1 MSLLNQVLQ
10 DLEKRN
16 AEQPA
21 NLQNT
26 DLLDQLKPAK
36 PAPKKNATLIILI
49 SILVLASIYVSYR
62 FISKQPAPLAS
73 QTNTQIKPIVVATP
87 SAQKHVATKTTTSKP
102 EEKPQEIPVIAIK
115 PTPAIT
121 PTKIAAPKP
130 KTQKTNRITTV
141 IKSKPSTAAIY
152 FTRAKK
158 SQDLSTQQSLLEK
171 TLQLDSKHFPAHL
184 LLANNWLQQGATDRA
199 IFSLQKSLTQ
209 LPRNIA
215 LTNILA
221 QLYLQTQQTTNA
233 LNTLLSINPA
243 TTQDETFLSLLAA
256 SYQQA
261 NDAQNSSTI
270 YQKLLIINPQKA
282 EYWLGLAMAYEKLNQ
297 ATHAVTAYQQA
308 LNKKSLK
315 PSIVSYINQRISQL
329 N

>member
-26 DLLDQLKPAK
+26 DLLDQLKPAQS
-36 PAPKKNATLIILI
+36 APKKNTTLIILFGILVIAAIYGI
-49 SILVLASIYVSYR
+49 SIFTA
-62 FISKQPAPLAS
+62 KQPEPLIEKKV
-73 QTNTQIKPIVVATP
+73 TQIQPIVVATP
-87 SAQKHVATKTTTSKP
+87 TQQKQVLTTAPRQEVILKKTPT
-102 EEKPQEIPVIAIK
+102 VVIK
-115 PTPAIT
+115 PAPTATPIKI
-121 PTKIAAPKP
+121 KIATPKP
-130 KTQKTNRITTV
+130 KVQKTKKITPATN
-141 IKSKPSTAAIY
+141 SKTSTAAMY

-158 SQDLSTQQSLLEK
+158 SQDLSTQQRLLEK
-171 TLQLDSKHFPAHL
+171 TLQLDSKHFSAHL
-184 LLANNWLQQGATDRA
+184 LLANNLLQQGTTDRA
-199 IFSLQKSLTQ
+199 ILSLQKSLTQ
-209 LPRNIA
+209 LPKNTP

-221 QLYLQTQQTTNA
+221 QLYLQTQQTTKA
-233 LNTLLSINPA
+233 LNTLLTINPA

-261 NDAQNSSTI
+261 NDAQNSSTL
-270 YQKLLIINPQKA
+270 YQKLLTINPQKA

-308 LNKKSLK
+308 LNKNSLK
-315 PSIVSYINQRISQL
+315 PSIVSYIKQRISQL